1 MNLISPAQFAAS
13 VGVTRQSVHE
23 AIQNGRLSTIEGKLD
38 PAVARIQWETNRKV
52 KRKRAQETINPAQS
66 PLSSALEADP
76 YWSSKARR
84 EAAEAE
90 LAELKAAELRGDLVR
105 KAVIEREIS
114 SRLVALRESL
124 FALADRLAAVLAAQ
138 TDPGAVRRMLRDEH
152 HAALAS
158 FAARLDEP
166 ELGGDDGG
174 T

>member
-23 AIQNGRLSTIEGKLD
+23 AIRAGRLSTIEGKLD
-38 PAVARIQWETNRKV
+38 PAVARIQWETNRK
-52 KRKRAQETINPAQS
+52 RKRADAPPGASTQAMVS
-66 PLSSALEADP
+66 AALEADP

-90 LAELKAAELRGDLVR
+90 LAELRAAELRGELVR
-105 KAVIEREIS
+105 KAVVEREIS

-124 FALADRLAAVLAAQ
+124 FALADRLGAMLAAQ
-138 TDPGAVRRMLRDEH
+138 SDPIAVRRMLRDEH
-152 HAALAS
+152 HTALAS
-158 FAARLDEP
+158 FAAQLDDLE
-166 ELGGDDGG
+166 DDPDGR